1 MIYTIYSISTAPDA
15 AREALAGVQKALGFV
30 PNMLGTMAGAP
41 AVLEAYQTAGALF
54 DKTSLSTT
62 ERNVVVLA
70 TSVENGCE
78 YCVSVHTAL
87 AAMQK
92 VPGDVVQSIR
102 DGVAIADPKLEAL
115 RRFTA
120 AVVIS
125 RGHPLASDLAAI
137 ERAGYS
143 NAQVLE
149 IVLGVG
155 LKTIA
160 NYANNIAKTPLDEAF
175 AAVTWKRAAA

>member
-1 MIYTIYSISTAPDA
+1 MTYTIYTATNAPEDA
-15 AREALAGVQKALGFV
+15 RGVLSGVKKALGFV

-62 ERNVVVLA
+62 ERNVVVLV

-102 DGVAIADPKLEAL
+102 NGVAITDPKLEAL

-120 AVVIS
+120 AVVTS
-125 RGHPLASDLAAI
+125 RGNPLASDLAAI
-137 ERAGYS
+137 DRAGYS

-175 AAVTWKRAAA
+175 AAVAWKRAAA